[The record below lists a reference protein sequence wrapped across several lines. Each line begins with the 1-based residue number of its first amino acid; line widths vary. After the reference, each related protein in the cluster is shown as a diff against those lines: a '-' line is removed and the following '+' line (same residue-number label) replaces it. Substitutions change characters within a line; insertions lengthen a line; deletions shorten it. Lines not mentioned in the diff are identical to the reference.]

1 MAFTSVNFIIFTGIL
16 IVLYYV
22 LPRKVQWILL
32 LVASYVFYLFAGP
45 RYLAFLLFTTITTY
59 IGITI
64 MSRRDQK
71 ASDQLKLQPDLSKAE
86 KKAVKAKVKSGNR
99 IVLIVV
105 LAVNFALLFFCKAL
119 LVDPLHTS
127 LQGNRVISFLT
138 LGLPMGMSFYMFQ
151 SMGYLIDVYRGKAEA
166 LRNPLKLALFTSFF
180 PQLVQGPISQFEDLK
195 DSLFTP
201 HAFDRK
207 QVAFGL
213 QRMLW
218 GFFKKMVIADRIAVA
233 VQALRGE
240 EYTGFAFFLLVIFFA
255 IQIYADFSGG
265 IDIAIGVAETLGI
278 KLPENFL
285 RPYFSKNAAEFWRRW
300 HVTLMEWMKR
310 YIFYPITVSKP
321 MLKLSMNAKKKLG
334 RFGMRLPI
342 YIGSLLTWL
351 ATGIWH
357 GFNLHFIVW
366 GLLNCAVIVISEE
379 LTPLYQKFHERF
391 AFSNKRGYDVWQ
403 IIRLFVL
410 INLIQVTDLFENV
423 GEYFRKVY
431 SLTYTFNYHVLWDGT
446 MTNLGLK
453 TADYLILLAGV
464 ILMFLVSFRQRKG
477 SVREQMQKMPRALR
491 YVLLIVLLFAVIL
504 LGSYGI
510 GYNAG
515 AFIYN
520 QF

>member
-1 MAFTSVNFIIFTGIL
+1 MAFTSVNFLIFTGIL
-16 IVLYYV
+16 IALYYI
-22 LPRKVQWILL
+22 LPHKIQWIIL
-32 LVASYVFYLFAGP
+32 LVGSYVFYFFAGP

-59 IGITI
+59 LGILL
-64 MSRRDQK
+64 MFRKNHS
-71 ASDQLKLQPDLSKAE
+71 AAEYLQQHADYSKAE
-86 KKAVKAKVKSGNR
+86 KKAYKAKVKSSNR
-99 IVLIVV
+99 AILIVV
-105 LAVNFALLFFCKAL
+105 LVLNFALLFFCKAM
-119 LVDPLHTS
+119 LVEPIRS
-127 LQGNRVISFLT
+127 SMQGNGTLSFLT
-138 LGLPMGMSFYMFQ
+138 LGLPMGLSFYMFQ
-151 SMGYLIDVYRGKAEA
+151 SMGYLIDVYRQKAEA
-166 LRNPLKLALFTSFF
+166 LTNPFKLALFTSFF

-195 DSLFTP
+195 ETLFTE
-201 HAFDRK
+201 HSFDRR

-233 VQALRGE
+233 VQELKGS
-240 EYTGFAFFLLVIFFA
+240 EYTGFAFFILVVFFA

-278 KLPENFL
+278 RLPENFL
-285 RPYFSKNAAEFWRRW
+285 RPYFSKNVAEFWRRW

-321 MLKLSMNAKKKLG
+321 MLNLSMKAKKKLG

-366 GLLNCAVIVISEE
+366 GLLNCFVIVISEE
-379 LTPLYQKFHERF
+379 LTPLYQKFHGRF

-403 IIRLFVL
+403 IIRLFIL

-423 GEYFRKVY
+423 GEYFRKVF

-446 MTNLGLK
+446 MTKLGLN
-453 TADYLILLAGV
+453 TADYVILLVGV
-464 ILMFLVSFRQRKG
+464 VLMFLVSVLQRKG
-477 SVREQMQKMPRALR
+477 SVRKQMQKIPRILR
-491 YVLLIVLLFAVIL
+491 YVILIVLLFAVIL
-504 LGSYGI
+504 FGSYGI
-510 GYNAG
+510 GYNAS